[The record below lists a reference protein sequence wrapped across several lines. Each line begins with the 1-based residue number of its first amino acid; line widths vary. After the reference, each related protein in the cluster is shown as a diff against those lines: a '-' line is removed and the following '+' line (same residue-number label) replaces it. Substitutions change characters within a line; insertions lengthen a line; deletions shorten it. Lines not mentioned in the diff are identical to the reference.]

1 MERDGKSMVESGDYR
16 PTPVVMLDRR
26 RESNFDVTGRCVG
39 DMLLLVTGWGGGAD
53 WPAAMAAWCFLHRST
68 SRWYMV
74 LMWSY
79 LFSRTLCQR
88 TTTNSY
94 LHVTH
99 NTLFSHVLAVIHK
112 SISVLCPS
120 SLVVHILW
128 HHRNRFIIT
137 HADGSHTSTA
147 IVHICLWFCLCTLS
161 VCSVPKTVSLL
172 EYPKVIR
179 CTKFQHFGIIR
190 FWVMLQTNKQTDGLG
205 NPTDANRQSDIV
217 GVGNNSN
224 YIINYNN
231 CFTCSVP
238 LQHVI
243 SVTLH

>member
-120 SLVVHILW
+120 SLVVHVLW
-128 HHRNRFIIT
+128 HHRNRFIIIIVLLLLT
-137 HADGSHTSTA
+137 PTGVTRVQLSSTS
-147 IVHICLWFCLCTLS
+147 VCDSVCVLCLS
-161 VCSVPKTVSLL
+161 VRCPKQYHFLSIPRSFAVPSFNTLGSFVFELCC
-172 EYPKVIR
+172 R
-179 CTKFQHFGIIR
+179 
-190 FWVMLQTNKQTDGLG
+190 QTNKQTDSEILPTPTD
-205 NPTDANRQSDIV
+205 NPT
-217 GVGNNSN
+217 
-224 YIINYNN
+224 
-231 CFTCSVP
+231 
-238 LQHVI
+238 
-243 SVTLH
+243 